1 MMPCIH
7 LTLTHIMR
15 ALTVAAA
22 GLAMTVFG
30 DGLSPATATPA
41 LVVDLDN
48 QNILYEKDAGR
59 PWFPAST
66 TKLMTALVTYKALQ
80 AGEVDLDTPVILSR
94 RATSQSFANSGLKA
108 GQAMTLWDALHAV
121 LVGSANDVAVA
132 LAETVAGTEEE
143 FVTRMNEE
151 AKKLGL
157 SASHFANPNGLANP
171 DQQVTAR
178 DLAVLGRELYKN
190 HPDFHPIY
198 RTSRVVIDTKAV
210 ESFNILLT
218 EYPGTLGLKTGFL
231 CSSGRNLVALAEKD
245 DRRILVVLLGATTGR
260 ERSERAAKLFTE
272 AFDGT
277 LKPTGQRVADLQ
289 NDLAA
294 EPPDMRMKLCSD
306 QTAAYETRRE
316 ALYPM
321 GLPGQKSYLSPPISP
336 VTHTINTWKMPG
348 DYDVPVP
355 TTKPALASVK
365 QYVAANAEGWNG
377 VRPPR
382 KPVIGA
388 AAPGGAAPGPTL

>member
-1 MMPCIH
+1 MMPRIH
-7 LTLTHIMR
+7 LTLPRMVR
-15 ALTVAAA
+15 ALIVSAALLTVPIVE
-22 GLAMTVFG
+22 GHM
-30 DGLSPATATPA
+30 SPAEATPA
-41 LVVDLDN
+41 LVVDLDS
-48 QNILYEKDAGR
+48 QEVLYEEDAGH

-80 AGEVDLDTPVILSR
+80 AGDVELDTPVVLSR
-94 RATSQSFANSGLKA
+94 RAASQSFANSGLKT

-132 LAETVAGTEEE
+132 LAETVAGTEQA
-143 FVTRMNEE
+143 FVQRMNDE
-151 AKKLGL
+151 AKTLGL
-157 SASHFANPNGLANP
+157 NASHFTNPNGLANP
-171 DQQVTAR
+171 DQQVSAR
-178 DLAVLGRELYKN
+178 DLAILGAELFKS
-190 HPDFHPIY
+190 HPDFRQIY
-198 RTSRVVIDTKAV
+198 RTSRIVIDTKAV

-245 DRRILVVLLGATTGR
+245 NRRILVVLLGATTGR

-277 LKPTGQRVADLQ
+277 LEPTGTLVADLQ
-289 NDLAA
+289 NDLAI

-306 QTAAYETRRE
+306 QTAAYETKRE

-321 GLPGQKSYLSPPISP
+321 GLPGQKSYLSPPVSP
-336 VTHTINTWKMPG
+336 VTHTIHTWKMPG
-348 DYDVPVP
+348 GYDVPVP
-355 TTKPALASVK
+355 AVKPALASVK
-365 QYVAANAEGWNG
+365 RHVAAHAEGWNG

-382 KPVIGA
+382 KPVFGSK
-388 AAPGGAAPGPTL
+388 APAGSNLRPTL